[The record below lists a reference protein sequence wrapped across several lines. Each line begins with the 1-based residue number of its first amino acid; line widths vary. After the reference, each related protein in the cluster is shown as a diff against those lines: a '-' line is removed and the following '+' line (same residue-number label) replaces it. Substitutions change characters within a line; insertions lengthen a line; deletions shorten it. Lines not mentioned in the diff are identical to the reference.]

1 MHQIAVLMEDI
12 ARASISAVVTLFM
25 ATVAVAIGIIIL
37 VVIMTVLKMV
47 IADISAFLKK
57 ISGRRKYQG
66 EENEQSNFDG
76 TINKG
81 PGNKVFK
88 WAGADS
94 RGQIYTC
101 G

>member
-47 IADISAFLKK
+47 IADISAFLKN
-57 ISGRRKYQG
+57 ISGRRK
-66 EENEQSNFDG
+66 
-76 TINKG
+76 
-81 PGNKVFK
+81 
-88 WAGADS
+88 
-94 RGQIYTC
+94 
-101 G
+101 

>member
-25 ATVAVAIGIIIL
+25 ATVAVAIGIVIL

-57 ISGRRKYQG
+57 ISGRRK
-66 EENEQSNFDG
+66 
-76 TINKG
+76 
-81 PGNKVFK
+81 
-88 WAGADS
+88 
-94 RGQIYTC
+94 
-101 G
+101 